1 VSAEGDLHRVSHD
14 IRDGY
19 YEQAIKRLL
28 KVVAVLAG
36 EVQALKA
43 GRCEHQSAPEPGES
57 TQHPDSCW

>member
-1 VSAEGDLHRVSHD
+1 VSAEGDLNAASRD
-14 IRDGY
+14 NDDGY

-43 GRCEHQSAPEPGES
+43 GRCEHQSAPEPGEDP
-57 TQHPDSCW
+57 QHPNSW